1 MLLTVKAET
10 VLFGLYQNKLKEMR
24 KDILNTSMKIV
35 FIVLLTSVSTFAQG
49 DGPRNLTWG
58 PKGVTAVIPKWMSLH
73 QNISPGNI
81 LVKEAEFNI
90 NVFPITVVHN
100 FDLGGRFAQ
109 VMLNAVPG
117 SATGDG
123 NFSDI
128 KGLPVSIPSHIETSG
143 FTDGFIGFKLGLVN
157 APALNA
163 IEFAKHEQSLSMYL
177 YTRLWYSG
185 TYDAKKPLNLG
196 TNRMSFEIGPVINK
210 QFSDN
215 PKRSTL
221 FESYPALHLY
231 GTNHSPSIGTS
242 RTAPFFAKET
252 KQLPSFSWENHFS
265 HNFTDKLWAAVSVR
279 YQYGGALEV
288 DGSKQDN
295 TMNILGCGVAAGYQ
309 VLPMLA
315 IHTGYSGIV
324 AGDNG
329 AHSDMFR
336 VVAVFSYIN
345 MRRVKAQEK

>member
-1 MLLTVKAET
+1 MKKISLCTKV
-10 VLFGLYQNKLKEMR
+10 VLM
-24 KDILNTSMKIV
+24 ILIYFN
-35 FIVLLTSVSTFAQG
+35 VSLAKAQG

-58 PKGVTAVIPKWMSLH
+58 PKGVTALIPKWMSLN

-81 LVKEAEFNI
+81 LVKNAEFKI
-90 NVFPITVVHN
+90 DVFPITLIHN
-100 FDLGGRFAQ
+100 FDIGGLFAQ

-128 KGLPVSIPSHIETSG
+128 QGLPTNIPTHIETSG
-143 FTDGFIGFKLGLVN
+143 FSDGFVGFKLGVIN
-157 APALNA
+157 APALNVM
-163 IEFAKHEQSLSMYL
+163 EFAKHKQSFSMFL
-177 YTRLWYSG
+177 YTRMWYSG
-185 TYDAKKPLNLG
+185 TYDQKKPLNLG
-196 TNRMSFEIGPVINK
+196 TNRITFDIGPVVNM

-221 FESYPALHLY
+221 LESYAALHLY
-231 GTNHSPSIGTS
+231 GTNYSPSIGTS
-242 RTAPFFAKET
+242 TTPPYFYADVT

-265 HNFTDKLWAAVSVR
+265 HNFTDKLWGAATLR

-288 DGSKQDN
+288 DGVKQDN
-295 TMNILGCGVAAGYQ
+295 NMNILGWGATVGYQ
-309 VLPMLA
+309 VLPILA
-315 IHTGYSGIV
+315 LHTGYGGIL

-336 VVAVFSYIN
+336 VVAVFTYVN
-345 MRRVKAQEK
+345 MKKVKAQAKQ